1 MLTLCLLQH
10 CVNIVKVIN
19 YADTGSASSMTA
31 QKLCPHSLTSMT
43 IKVGTSL
50 FGFLCESLFFL
61 KRANRSF
68 ALFGIRDKSELLF
81 FKERFVFFVFFIKAK
96 PKKANKNC

>member
-61 KRANRSF
+61 KSKSLFRSF
-68 ALFGIRDKSELLF
+68 CKKGQ
-81 FKERFVFFVFFIKAK
+81 ERIAVF
-96 PKKANKNC
+96 